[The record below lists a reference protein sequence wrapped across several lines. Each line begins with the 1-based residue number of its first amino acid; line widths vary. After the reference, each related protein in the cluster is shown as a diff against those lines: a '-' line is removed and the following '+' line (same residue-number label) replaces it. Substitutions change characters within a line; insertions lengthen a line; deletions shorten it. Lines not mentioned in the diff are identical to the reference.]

1 MDDGVSRRDVLQLF
15 AALTA
20 VVPVLTRGASAPLLP
35 ASDAPSPETPAA
47 ELVVGPS
54 RPTLL
59 ESYLRSRGVRPAH
72 VARECGYERVH
83 LLRIR
88 MGRIEPTPACAVG
101 IVYALRRLVGEP
113 VVLTDVFP
121 WAIAEAA
128 WRERRLI
135 VRTFD
140 PFEHRAV
147 RAVCGEGGRRG

>member
-1 MDDGVSRRDVLQLF
+1 MRDGVTRRSVLQLF
-15 AALTA
+15 AAMTA
-20 VVPVLTRGASAPLLP
+20 AVPVLKREAPAPLLQ

-47 ELVVGPS
+47 ELVVGLS

-72 VARECGYERVH
+72 LARECGYERAH

-101 IVYALRRLVGEP
+101 ILYALRRLAREE
-113 VVLTDVFP
+113 VVLADVFP
-121 WAIAEAA
+121 PAIVEAA
-128 WRERRLI
+128 WRERRAI
-135 VRTFD
+135 VREYH

-147 RAVCGEGGRRG
+147 RAVFREGGRRG

>member
-1 MDDGVSRRDVLQLF
+1 MHDGVTRRGVLQLF

-20 VVPVLTRGASAPLLP
+20 AVPVLTRGASAAAPP
-35 ASDAPSPETPAA
+35 VPDAPPEMPQA
-47 ELVVGPS
+47 ESVGGPS

-59 ESYLRSRGVRPAH
+59 ESYLRSRGVQPAH
-72 VARECGYERVH
+72 LARECGYERAH

-88 MGRIEPTPACAVG
+88 MGRIGPTPACAVG

-121 WAIAEAA
+121 RAIAEAA
-128 WRERRLI
+128 WRERRAI
-135 VRTFD
+135 VWEYH

-147 RAVCGEGGRRG
+147 RAVFRQGGRRG

>member
-1 MDDGVSRRDVLQLF
+1 MHDGVTRRGVLQLF

-20 VVPVLTRGASAPLLP
+20 AVPVLTRVSSAPVSQ
-35 ASDAPSPETPAA
+35 AADAMSPETPAA
-47 ELVVGPS
+47 ALVVSPS

-72 VARECGYERVH
+72 LARECGYERAH

-101 IVYALRRLVGEP
+101 IVYALRRLAREEVM
-113 VVLTDVFP
+113 LADVFP
-121 WAIAEAA
+121 PAIVEAA
-128 WRERRLI
+128 WRERRAI
-135 VRTFD
+135 VREYH

-147 RAVCGEGGRRG
+147 RAVFREGGRRG

>member
-1 MDDGVSRRDVLQLF
+1 MHDGVSRRGVLQLF

-20 VVPVLTRGASAPLLP
+20 AVPVLTRGASASLRP

-54 RPTLL
+54 RPTLS
-59 ESYLRSRGVRPAH
+59 ESYLRRRGVRPAH
-72 VARECGYERVH
+72 LARECGYERAH

-101 IVYALRRLVGEP
+101 AVYALRRLAREE
-113 VVLTDVFP
+113 VVLADVFP
-121 WAIAEAA
+121 TAIVEAA
-128 WRERRLI
+128 WRERRAI
-135 VRTFD
+135 VREYH

-147 RAVCGEGGRRG
+147 RAVFRQGGRRG

>member
-1 MDDGVSRRDVLQLF
+1 MHDGVTRRGVLQLF
-15 AALTA
+15 AAMTA
-20 VVPVLTRGASAPLLP
+20 AVPVLTRGASASLLP

-59 ESYLRSRGVRPAH
+59 ELYLRSRGVRPAH
-72 VARECGYERVH
+72 LARECGYERAH

-101 IVYALRRLVGEP
+101 IVYALRRLAREE
-113 VVLTDVFP
+113 VVLADVFP
-121 WAIAEAA
+121 PAIVEAA
-128 WRERRLI
+128 WRERRAI
-135 VRTFD
+135 VREYH

-147 RAVCGEGGRRG
+147 RAVFRQGGRRG

>member
-1 MDDGVSRRDVLQLF
+1 MNDGVTRRGVLQLF
-15 AALTA
+15 AALTVA
-20 VVPVLTRGASAPLLP
+20 VPVLARGASAPLLP
-35 ASDAPSPETPAA
+35 ASDTPSPETPAA

-72 VARECGYERVH
+72 LARECGYERAH

-101 IVYALRRLVGEP
+101 IVYALRRLAREE
-113 VVLTDVFP
+113 VVLADVFP
-121 WAIAEAA
+121 PTIVEAA
-128 WRERRLI
+128 WRERRAT
-135 VRTFD
+135 VREYQ

-147 RAVCGEGGRRG
+147 RAIFREGGRRG

>member
-1 MDDGVSRRDVLQLF
+1 MHDEVTRRGVLQLF

-20 VVPVLTRGASAPLLP
+20 AVPVLVRGAPAPLLP
-35 ASDAPSPETPAA
+35 PSGAQSETPAA

-72 VARECGYERVH
+72 LARECGYERAH

-101 IVYALRRLVGEP
+101 IVYALRRLVREP
-113 VVLTDVFP
+113 VVLTDVF
-121 WAIAEAA
+121 ARTIAEAA

-135 VRTFD
+135 VRTFH

-147 RAVCGEGGRRG
+147 RAVFREGGRRG